1 MTTETTDIIQRAAT
15 LADEAVAAI
24 EAADSTERLEQLRIA
39 HDGKKSELSLL
50 SRSMGKV
57 APESRREVGAAIN
70 LAKSRVKTALA
81 AKKEGLAAT
90 GQSAVPADGI
100 DVSMPG
106 IRATVGR
113 RHPLMSTMEEIKT
126 ILIGMGFRYD
136 DYPEVETE
144 QNNFDGLNTP
154 DWHPARDSHDTFY
167 TESGRLL
174 RTHTTAF
181 QMHALKTMSPPLRA
195 MTSGRC
201 YRCDTIDASH
211 FPIFHQLDAIAID
224 RTISF
229 ADLKFTLYELA
240 RRLFGDDVRSLGYF
254 QFREADLDGIPLLR
268 FRPSFFPFTTPSAE
282 VDVLFNGNWLEI
294 LGSGMMHPNVLRNG
308 GLDPQEWQGF
318 AFGVGVD
325 RMAMIRHG
333 IDDIRYLYENEELF
347 LRQF

>member
-1 MTTETTDIIQRAAT
+1 MSTETQDVIQRAAE

-24 EAADSTERLEQLRIA
+24 ESAETAKQLEECRVRHL
-39 HDGKKSELSLL
+39 GKKSEIVAL
-50 SRSMGKV
+50 SRSMKSV
-57 APESRREVGAAIN
+57 PPENRRDVGQAIN
-70 LAKSRVKTALA
+70 AAKSRVESALEARKENLGSAKTTADDAL
-81 AKKEGLAAT
+81 
-90 GQSAVPADGI
+90 
-100 DVSMPG
+100 DVTLPG
-106 IRATVGR
+106 IRAAVGR
-113 RHPLMSTMEEIKT
+113 RHPLMATMEEIKSV
-126 ILIGMGFRYD
+126 LLGMGFRYD

-144 QNNFDGLNTP
+144 YYNFDGLNTP

-167 TESGRLL
+167 TNGGRLL

-181 QMHALKTMSPPLRA
+181 QIHAMHALSPPPIRA

-211 FPIFHQLDAIAID
+211 FPIFHQLDVIAID
-224 RTISF
+224 RAISF

-240 RRLFGDDVRSLGYF
+240 RATFGDDV
-254 QFREADLDGIPLLR
+254 QLR

-282 VDVLFNGNWLEI
+282 VDVLFQGNWLEI
-294 LGSGMMHPNVLRNG
+294 LGSGMIHPNVLREG
-308 GLDPQEWQGF
+308 GLDPADWQGF

-347 LRQF
+347 LRQFED

>member
-1 MTTETTDIIQRAAT
+1 MTTETTDITQRAAA

-24 EAADSTERLEQLRIA
+24 TAADSLKRLEELRIA
-39 HDGKKSELSLL
+39 HAGKKSEISLL

-57 APESRREVGAAIN
+57 PAESRRDVGAAIN
-70 LAKSRVKTALA
+70 EAKNRVEAALA
-81 AKKEGLAAT
+81 AKKDELESSG
-90 GQSAVPADGI
+90 GAVPADAI
-100 DVSMPG
+100 DVTMPG
-106 IRATVGR
+106 IRSTVGR
-113 RHPLMSTMEEIKT
+113 RHPLAATMEEIKS

-154 DWHPARDSHDTFY
+154 EWHPARDAHDTFY

-181 QMHALKTMSPPLRA
+181 QMHALQAIKPPLRA

-240 RRLFGDDVRSLGYF
+240 RGLFGDDV
-254 QFREADLDGIPLLR
+254 QLR

-282 VDVLFNGNWLEI
+282 VDVLFNGRWLEI

-308 GLDPQEWQGF
+308 GLDPAEWQGF
-318 AFGVGVD
+318 AFGLGVD

>member
-1 MTTETTDIIQRAAT
+1 MPTETSEIVERANAV
-15 LADEAVAAI
+15 ADEAVAALQQ
-24 EAADSTERLEQLRIA
+24 ADSPGRLEELRVQYL
-39 HDGKKSELSLL
+39 GKKSEIVTL
-50 SRSMGKV
+50 SRSMKSV
-57 APESRREVGAAIN
+57 PPESRREVGQAVN
-70 LAKSRVKTALA
+70 A
-81 AKKEGLAAT
+81 AKRRVEESLQQRQDALKSTKSAGRAARDALDVTLPGLR
-90 GQSAVPADGI
+90 S
-100 DVSMPG
+100 
-106 IRATVGR
+106 RVGR
-113 RHPLMSTMEEIKT
+113 RHPLAATMEEIKS

-154 DWHPARDSHDTFY
+154 EWHPARDAHDTFY
-167 TESGRLL
+167 TEAGRVL

-181 QMHALKTMSPPLRA
+181 QMHALQAIKPPLRA

-240 RRLFGDDVRSLGYF
+240 RGLFGDDV
-254 QFREADLDGIPLLR
+254 QLR

-282 VDVLFNGNWLEI
+282 VDVFFQGRWLEI

-308 GLDPQEWQGF
+308 GLDPAQWQGF
-318 AFGVGVD
+318 AFGLGVD